1 MTAVLCRTLLIDYS
15 VDKEFCYLNRN
26 KRVLV
31 AAPTN
36 KAISV
41 LASRFLRAT
50 NGYMGLNVVLIG
62 VEDALFPADENADEL
77 RSLRGIF
84 VYSWVEEL
92 MTEMETLMLDPNKI
106 PMLEEVEETSTCAS
120 FLIQKMTNS
129 IPRLSEKF
137 GSLQLGRSWLHM
149 LKELPQNIA
158 SENGGTAKV
167 LDCVRAVNKSL
178 SKLLSSLK
186 VMKATESAVA
196 ELLNTANVIFSTL
209 TSSGVSLMKRTRTVH
224 GKNNHF
230 EFRLLCRV
238 ANECASNFESNL
250 QNYLLTRLQQ
260 PPRLK

>member
-62 VEDALFPADENADEL
+62 VEDSLFPPDENADEL
-77 RSLRGIF
+77 RSLKGIF

-92 MTEMETLMLDPNKI
+92 MTDMETLMLDPYKI
-106 PMLEEVEETSTCAS
+106 PMLEEIEETSFLAS
-120 FLIQKMTNS
+120 FLVQKLTNS
-129 IPRLSEKF
+129 IPQLSQKF
-137 GSLQLGRSWLHM
+137 GSWQNGRSWLHM

-158 SENGGTAKV
+158 SEDGGTAKV
-167 LDCVRAVNKSL
+167 LDSVRAVNKSL
-178 SKLLSSLK
+178 SQLLSSLK

-209 TSSGVSLMKRTRTVH
+209 TTSGLSLMKRTRGVH
-224 GKNNHF
+224 GKNNQF
-230 EFRLLCRV
+230 QFRLM
-238 ANECASNFESNL
+238 
-250 QNYLLTRLQQ
+250 
-260 PPRLK
+260 